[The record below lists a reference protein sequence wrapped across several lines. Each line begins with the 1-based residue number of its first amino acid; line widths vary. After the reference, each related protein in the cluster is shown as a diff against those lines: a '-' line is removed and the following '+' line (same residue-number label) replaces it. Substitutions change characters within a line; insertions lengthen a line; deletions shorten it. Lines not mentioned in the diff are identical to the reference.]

1 MESDDS
7 DALLI
12 DAGEDELSLDAEDLR
27 EAEAI
32 LGSKAEAVPGST
44 DKLWNTTNAA
54 IIGAYTADTS
64 TTVTSP
70 ASPTTSGEQGPVL
83 APSTEEP
90 RPGDPPSGIRAQAAT
105 PPPASTF
112 TFGKAPRPLPAANP
126 PPASTFSGAAFRS
139 LLSLSPTPPQV
150 LWLRPVLA
158 DCRPHATSCGG
169 AAGATATRRTLQVRS
184 GYGEALCRGE
194 ALGRGR

>member
-54 IIGAYTADTS
+54 IIDAYTADTC

-70 ASPTTSGEQGPVL
+70 ASPTTSGEQGLL

-90 RPGDPPSGIRAQAAT
+90 RPGDPP
-105 PPPASTF
+105 
-112 TFGKAPRPLPAANP
+112 PAACAN
-126 PPASTFSGAAFRS
+126 ST
-139 LLSLSPTPPQV
+139 
-150 LWLRPVLA
+150 
-158 DCRPHATSCGG
+158 
-169 AAGATATRRTLQVRS
+169 
-184 GYGEALCRGE
+184 
-194 ALGRGR
+194 